1 MSQARY
7 QNGSVV
13 LDKKT
18 STWLFRWR
26 EKVKDRVI
34 RRSVTIGT
42 KEQFPSK
49 GAARKSPA
57 AEQMRL
63 KINHAQEPPK
73 ELLFGTVIER
83 YKREEMPRRFS
94 TRHSYEAYIDNHI
107 FPKWRNVET
116 SKLTPEMIQMWL
128 NAKTR
133 KDNGQ
138 PLSGKTKAHIRALM
152 QILFDRAMFWGYLPI
167 TRNPMELVRIKGG
180 TRRSSRPNV
189 LSPEQLELLL
199 GHIQEDYVRLVV
211 ITSICLGLRFSEVL
225 ALKWVDIDWVAL
237 TIYVRRAIVLG
248 RVDETKTEYSEAPAP
263 LDPALMEALFDWRR
277 KSKFS
282 QLEDWIFA
290 SPFCAGEKPYFQTT
304 VRKKVFA
311 AAQRACIAHL
321 LRGEPTK
328 ILRHS
333 YRSWLGTTN
342 APVAVI
348 KDLMRHADIRTTF
361 NEYGN
366 GLPAPMR
373 EANSKVVR
381 MVLR

>member
-18 STWLFRWR
+18 NTWLFRWR
-26 EKVKDRVI
+26 EKAKGRVI

-63 KINHAQEPPK
+63 KINHTQELAK

-94 TRHSYEAYIDNHI
+94 TRHSYKAYIDNHI
-107 FPKWRNVET
+107 LPKWRDVEVN
-116 SKLTPEMIQMWL
+116 KLTPETIQMWL

-167 TRNPMELVRIKGG
+167 ARNPMELVKIKGG
-180 TRRSSRPNV
+180 TRRNSRPNV

-199 GHIQEDYVRLVV
+199 DHIQEDHVRLIVV
-211 ITSICLGLRFSEVL
+211 TAICLGLRFSEVL
-225 ALKWVDIDWVAL
+225 ALKWMDIDWDAL

-263 LDPALMEALFDWRR
+263 LDPALMEALLDWRR
-277 KSKFS
+277 KTEFS
-282 QLEDWIFA
+282 QNEDWIFA
-290 SPFCAGEKPYFQTT
+290 SPYSAGENPYFQNT
-304 VRKKVFA
+304 VRKKIFA
-311 AAQRACIAHL
+311 AAKRAGIAHM
-321 LRGEPTK
+321 LRGGPTK

>member
-7 QNGSVV
+7 QNGSVA

-18 STWLFRWR
+18 NSWLFRWR
-26 EKVKDRVI
+26 EKANGKII
-34 RRSVTIGT
+34 RRSLTIGT
-42 KEQFPSK
+42 KEQFPTK
-49 GAARKSPA
+49 GAARKSQS
-57 AEQMRL
+57 AELMRL
-63 KINHAQEPPK
+63 KINGTHDPPK

-83 YKREEMPRRFS
+83 YMREEMPRRFS
-94 TRHSYEAYIDNHI
+94 TRHTYDAYIQNHI
-107 FPKWRNVET
+107 LPKWQGHEV
-116 SKLTPEMIQMWL
+116 SKVTPETIQMWL
-128 NAKTR
+128 NATTR
-133 KDNGQ
+133 KDNGL
-138 PLSGKTKAHIRALM
+138 PLSGKTKGHIRGLM
-152 QILFDRAMFWGYLPI
+152 HILFDRAMFWGYIPI
-167 TRNPMELVRIKGG
+167 ARNPMELVKIRGG

-189 LSPEQLELLL
+189 LSPEQFGLLL
-199 GHIQEDYVRLVV
+199 ENIQEDYVRLVV
-211 ITSICLGLRFSEVL
+211 VTSICMGLRFSEVL
-225 ALKWVDIDWVAL
+225 ALKWMDIDWKGL
-237 TIYVRRAIVLG
+237 MIYVRRAIVLG

-263 LDPALMEALFDWRR
+263 LDPSLVEALLEWRR
-277 KSKFS
+277 KAEFCKN
-282 QLEDWIFA
+282 EDWIFA
-290 SPFCAGEKPYFQTT
+290 SPFSTGEKPYFQTAI
-304 VRKKVFA
+304 RRKVFA
-311 AAQRACIAHL
+311 AGEKAGIAHL

-366 GLPAPMR
+366 GLPGPMR